1 MPRSRLPV
9 CAACCSPDK
18 AWSQLQAGIMVVH
31 TSKAAKC
38 LTRHRATGR
47 VGAGWDRGAL
57 PTPSVT
63 LLCRAGN

>member
-1 MPRSRLPV
+1 
-9 CAACCSPDK
+9 
-18 AWSQLQAGIMVVH
+18 MVVH
-31 TSKAAKC
+31 TSKAVKC
-38 LTRHRATGR
+38 LARHRATGR